1 MSRITATFARLRS
14 RRERALIPYL
24 TAGDP
29 SLEVTRRLV
38 LEAEARGAD
47 LIELGFPFSDP
58 LADGP
63 VIQRASQRAL
73 AHGVTLLGL
82 LDLAR
87 ELRQS
92 LRAPLILMTYVN
104 PLLSFGLD
112 AVTKE
117 ISSGFDGLIVP
128 DLPMEEAG
136 ALERAARQAH
146 LDLIFLVAPTSGL
159 ERIRLI
165 ARRSRGFIY
174 AVSLLGVTG
183 PRAGLPSD
191 LASYLQGIRAVTD
204 KPVSVGF
211 GISHPEQV
219 RALAPHADGV
229 IVGSALVRLVEEAG
243 ADAIGRVGNF
253 IAALKAA
260 TRQEGYHGVVV

>member
-1 MSRITATFARLRS
+1 LSRISTTFARLRS
-14 RRERALIPYL
+14 RGERALIPYL

-29 SLEVTRRLV
+29 SLEVTRALV

-63 VIQRASQRAL
+63 IIQRASQRAL
-73 AHGVTLLGL
+73 DGGVTLLGL

-87 ELRQS
+87 ELRGR
-92 LRAPLILMTYVN
+92 LRAPLILMTYMN
-104 PLLSFGLD
+104 PLLAYGLE

-117 ISSGFDGLIVP
+117 ASAGFDGLIVP
-128 DLPMEEAG
+128 DLPLEEAG
-136 ALERAARQAH
+136 PLQRGARQAG
-146 LDLIFLVAPTSGL
+146 LDLIFLVAPTSRP

-165 ARRSRGFIY
+165 ARKTRGFLY
-174 AVSLLGVTG
+174 AVSLMGVTG
-183 PRAGLPSD
+183 PRAQLPSD
-191 LASYLQGIRAVTD
+191 LVSYLQGIREVTE

-219 RALAPHADGV
+219 RALAAYADGM
-229 IVGSALVRLVEEAG
+229 IVGSALVHLVEEG
-243 ADAIGRVGNF
+243 GKDAVRRVGDF
-253 IAALKAA
+253 VATLKAA
-260 TRQEGYHGVVV
+260 TRE

>member
-1 MSRITATFARLRS
+1 LSRISTTFARLRS
-14 RRERALIPYL
+14 RGERALIPYL

-29 SLEVTRRLV
+29 SLEVTRALV

-63 VIQRASQRAL
+63 IIQRASQRAL
-73 AHGVTLLGL
+73 DGGVTLLGL

-87 ELRQS
+87 ELRGR
-92 LRAPLILMTYVN
+92 LRAPLILMTYMN
-104 PLLSFGLD
+104 PLLAYGLE

-117 ISSGFDGLIVP
+117 ASAGFDGLIVP
-128 DLPMEEAG
+128 DLPLEEAG
-136 ALERAARQAH
+136 PLQRGARQAG
-146 LDLIFLVAPTSGL
+146 LDLIFLVAPTSRP

-165 ARRSRGFIY
+165 ARKTRGFLY
-174 AVSLLGVTG
+174 AVSLMGVTG
-183 PRAGLPSD
+183 PRAQLPSD
-191 LASYLQGIRAVTD
+191 LVSYLQGIRAVTE

-219 RALAPHADGV
+219 RALAAYADGM
-229 IVGSALVRLVEEAG
+229 IVGSALVHLVEEG
-243 ADAIGRVGNF
+243 GKDAVRRVGDF
-253 IAALKAA
+253 VATLKAA
-260 TRQEGYHGVVV
+260 TRE

>member
-1 MSRITATFARLRS
+1 MSRIASAFARLRA
-14 RRERALIPYL
+14 REERALIPYL

-29 SLEVTRRLV
+29 SLEVTRQLV
-38 LEAEARGAD
+38 VEAEARGAD

-87 ELRQS
+87 EMRPKLRT
-92 LRAPLILMTYVN
+92 PLILMTYMN
-104 PLLSFGLD
+104 PLLAYGLE

-117 ISSGFDGLIVP
+117 ASAGFDGLIVP

-136 ALERAARQAH
+136 PLQRAARQAD
-146 LDLIFLVAPTSGL
+146 LDLIFLVAPTSGP
-159 ERIRLI
+159 ERIRQI
-165 ARRSRGFIY
+165 ARRSRGFLY
-174 AVSLLGVTG
+174 AVSLMGVTG
-183 PRAGLPSD
+183 PRAELPSD
-191 LASYLQGIRAVTD
+191 LISYLQRIRAVTD
-204 KPVSVGF
+204 KPIAVGF

-219 RALAPHADGV
+219 RAVAPHADGV
-229 IVGSALVRLVEEAG
+229 IVGSALVRLVEEARPE
-243 ADAIGRVGNF
+243 AIRRAGEF
-253 IAALKAA
+253 IAALKAE
-260 TRQEGYHGVVV
+260 TREKGHHGVVV

>member
-1 MSRITATFARLRS
+1 MSRISTTFARLRS
-14 RRERALIPYL
+14 RGERALIPYL

-29 SLEVTRRLV
+29 SLEVTRALV

-63 VIQRASQRAL
+63 IIQRASQRAL
-73 AHGVTLLGL
+73 DGGVTLLGL

-87 ELRQS
+87 ELRGR
-92 LRAPLILMTYVN
+92 LRAPLILMTYMN
-104 PLLSFGLD
+104 PLLAYGLE

-117 ISSGFDGLIVP
+117 ASAGFDGLIVP
-128 DLPMEEAG
+128 DLPLEEAG
-136 ALERAARQAH
+136 PLQRGARQAG
-146 LDLIFLVAPTSGL
+146 LDLIFLVAPTSRP

-165 ARRSRGFIY
+165 ARKTRGFLY
-174 AVSLLGVTG
+174 AVSLMGVTG
-183 PRAGLPSD
+183 PRAQLPSD
-191 LASYLQGIRAVTD
+191 LVSYLQGIREVTE

-219 RALAPHADGV
+219 RALAAYADGM
-229 IVGSALVRLVEEAG
+229 IVGSALVHLVEEG
-243 ADAIGRVGNF
+243 GKDAVRRVGDF
-253 IAALKAA
+253 VATLKAA
-260 TRQEGYHGVVV
+260 TRE